1 MSKAKIQEEA
11 ASAISALTGPASMV
25 YVKLRE
31 RQCETEKQMRAFAD
45 RTEPARRR
53 LETIARQIVRKAVR
67 KVTPCY
73 VEATIDCTELYDHTT
88 HVPERRAHLRIRVGT
103 GRISIETS
111 SIPMTLAE
119 IEKTADLM
127 AQAIAV
133 VAKP

>member
-1 MSKAKIQEEA
+1 MSKTKIQEEA
-11 ASAISALTGPASMV
+11 AVAIAALTGPASMV

-53 LETIARQIVRKAVR
+53 LETIARALVRKAVR
-67 KVTPCY
+67 KVTPCCIS
-73 VEATIDCTELYDHTT
+73 ANIDCTELYDYT
-88 HVPERRAHLRIRVGT
+88 HPIPNRQPHLRIRVGT